1 MNCPK
6 CNAEN
11 EATSKFCKNCGWDLT
26 ITVTAE
32 TNNNHLY
39 LGIVALMFP
48 LKSFLFKIHH
58 KLFLIIYGKD
68 EYYEMYEN
76 IFYKLTLTFLELIW
90 FTIPVLIVLK
100 SKSIVLKIIV
110 IVLCF
115 ILFAMQCLSI
125 FDIYNWNNF
134 WYQP

>member
-6 CNAEN
+6 CKTEN
-11 EATSKFCKNCGWDLT
+11 EANSRFCRNCGWDLT
-26 ITVTAE
+26 ITYTPE

-39 LGIVALMFP
+39 LGLIALMFP
-48 LKSFLFKIHH
+48 VMLFLFRIHH

-68 EYYEMYEN
+68 QYYEMYRN
-76 IFYKLTLTFLELIW
+76 IFYRITSTFLELIW
-90 FTIPVLIVLK
+90 FSIPVLIVLK
-100 SKSIVLKIIV
+100 SKNNVLKIIV

-115 ILFAMQCLSI
+115 ILFSMQALAT
-125 FDIYNWNNF
+125 FEIYNWNNF